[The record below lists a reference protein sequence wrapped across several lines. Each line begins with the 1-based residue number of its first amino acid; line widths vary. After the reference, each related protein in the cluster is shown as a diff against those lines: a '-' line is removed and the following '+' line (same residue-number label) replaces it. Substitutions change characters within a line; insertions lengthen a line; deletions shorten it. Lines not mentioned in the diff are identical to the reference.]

1 MSMSSAFDPSK
12 GRAIP
17 EDQVS
22 SDGLELDEDPLAAL
36 GIEIAVVPGG
46 TADPAAA
53 PSLRTDDEDPEP
65 TR

>member
-22 SDGLELDEDPLAAL
+22 SDGLELDEDPFAGL

-53 PSLRTDDEDPEP
+53 PTLRNEDDPEP
-65 TR
+65 TS